1 METVQIHIEQ
11 QQFKS
16 VRNEGFTLSSMR
28 WAVFF
33 FLMASLLGLLMRY
46 FFVGSVFEAIE
57 YKNILH
63 AHSHIALL
71 GWGYLLVTGILVF
84 TFVKNQERLKL
95 YKKLLFGTVLA
106 NIGMLL
112 SFPVQGYGLFS
123 ITFSTIHLL
132 ISYVFAF
139 HFLKDLAKA
148 EKSTGTYLI
157 KFALIWMLISSIG
170 LWAVAPI
177 GATLGRLHPLYFM
190 SVQWFLHFQLNG
202 WFVYAL
208 LGILAYQL
216 EIKGWGIAFSQVKAW
231 ILHFSLLLTYALAVS
246 WSTPIRGLFLIN
258 AVGVILQAIAYYWI
272 LKPYI
277 QKAFPNFSI
286 PNSWINRVMYL
297 GLFSLVL
304 KAAIQVALVIP
315 DVATIAY
322 TIRMYV
328 IGFVHLVMLGAITFG
343 LGAYS
348 LKNQVLPISSLSKWG
363 WFSLSLGFILTEIL
377 ILGQGTLI
385 WAKMGFL
392 PNYYLFLFLSSIF
405 FPIGLILIL
414 TDLFRKNNT
423 LKTSEQTIQIMKNK
437 TQILIN
443 RKTMKSTMLMSF
455 GVALLL
461 MTSCGGGSNESQGTY
476 TPPSAQT
483 TEKQADPKGI
493 GEIRSVDL
501 GEGIDEAMASKG
513 KAIVDM
519 KCTACHQLNDKR
531 VVGPGFQGVTSR
543 RRPEWIMNMITNV
556 DVMLDEDPVAQALLE
571 ECLTRMP
578 NQNISIGDSR
588 DILEFLRKNDLE
600 KTGSMDAALK

>member
-16 VRNEGFTLSSMR
+16 VRNEGFTLASMR

-277 QKAFPNFSI
+277 QQAFPNFSI

>member
-84 TFVKNQERLKL
+84 TFVKNQERLRL

-272 LKPYI
+272 LKPYV
-277 QKAFPNFSI
+277 QQAFPNFSI

-414 TDLFRKNNT
+414 TDIFRKNNT
-423 LKTSEQTIQIMKNK
+423 LKTSEQTIQIMKNN

-483 TEKQADPKGI
+483 TEKQADPKGV

>member
-11 QQFKS
+11 QQYKS

-33 FLMASLLGLLMRY
+33 FLMASIFGLLMRY
-46 FFVGSVFEAIE
+46 FFVGNVYEAIE
-57 YKNILH
+57 YKNLLH
-63 AHSHIALL
+63 THSHIALL

-84 TFVKNQERLKL
+84 TFVKDQERLKI

-139 HFLKDLAKA
+139 HFLQDLAKV
-148 EKSTGTYLI
+148 EKSTATYLI
-157 KFALIWMLISSIG
+157 RFALIWMLISSIG

-216 EIKGWGIAFSQVKAW
+216 EIKGWGIPFSQIKAW

-246 WSTPIRGLFLIN
+246 WSTPIQGLFFIN

-277 QKAFPNFSI
+277 QQAFPNFSI

-348 LKNQVLPISSLSKWG
+348 LKNQVLPTSTLSKWG
-363 WFSLSLGFILTEIL
+363 WVSLSLGFILTEIL

-392 PNYYLFLFLSSIF
+392 PNYYLLLFLSSIF

-483 TEKQADPKGI
+483 TEKQADPKGV

-501 GEGIDEAMASKG
+501 GESIDEAMASKG

-600 KTGSMDAALK
+600 KTGSMDAAVK

>member
-1 METVQIHIEQ
+1 MKTVQIHIEQ
-11 QQFKS
+11 QQ
-16 VRNEGFTLSSMR
+16 VNPLRNEGFTLSSMR

-46 FFVGSVFEAIE
+46 FFVGNVFEAIE

-63 AHSHIALL
+63 THSHIALL

-84 TFVKNQERLKL
+84 TFVKDQERLRL
-95 YKKLLFGTVLA
+95 YKKLLTATVIA

-123 ITFSTIHLL
+123 IAFSTLHLL
-132 ISYVFAF
+132 VSYVFAYQF
-139 HFLKDLAKA
+139 FKDLSKVQ
-148 EKSTGTYLI
+148 KSTGIYLI
-157 KFALIWMLISSIG
+157 KFALIWMLIASAG

-216 EIKGWGIAFSQVKAW
+216 EIKGWGIPFSQVKAW
-231 ILHFSLLLTYALAVS
+231 VLHLSLLLTYALAVS
-246 WSTPIRGLFLIN
+246 WSTPMKGLFFIN

-277 QKAFPNFSI
+277 QQAFPNFSI
-286 PNSWINRVMYL
+286 PNSWIHRVMYL
-297 GLFSLVL
+297 GLFSLIL

-343 LGAYS
+343 LGAYA
-348 LKNQVLPISSLSKWG
+348 LKNHMLPSTSISKWG
-363 WFSLSLGFILTEIL
+363 WGSLAWGFLLTEIL

-392 PNYYLFLFLSSIF
+392 PHYYLLLFISSIL
-405 FPIGLILIL
+405 FPIGLTLILIEL
-414 TDLFRKNNT
+414 LKNNNT
-423 LKTSEQTIQIMKNK
+423 LQISEQTIQIMKSK

-483 TEKQADPKGI
+483 TEKEADPKGV
-493 GEIRSVDL
+493 GEIRNVDL
-501 GEGIDEAMASKG
+501 GEAIDEAMASKG

-531 VVGPGFQGVTSR
+531 IVGPGFQGVTAR

-556 DVMLDEDPVAQALLE
+556 DVMLEEDPVAQALLE

-600 KTGSMDAALK
+600 KTGSMDAAVK

>member
-277 QKAFPNFSI
+277 QQAFPNFSI